1 MSNTIQIEEILFE
14 LLISISKCERDISI
28 IKNQLNN
35 IGDLYFKNL
44 FKELSANNKRFTVKD
59 INNYLKLNNYKASNK
74 EMQLFILFYDKDHD
88 LGLNYNEFLFFI
100 KNKKNNNNNESS
112 KNNNISTNN
121 NHQIFSDLLIKEMIL
136 ARTVLTYL
144 EELQNTKNF
153 KIHNIFHILKNV
165 NGIITI
171 NSIYNFL
178 NKYKKNISKE

>member
-74 EMQLFILFYDKDHD
+74 
-88 LGLNYNEFLFFI
+88 
-100 KNKKNNNNNESS
+100 
-112 KNNNISTNN
+112 
-121 NHQIFSDLLIKEMIL
+121 
-136 ARTVLTYL
+136 
-144 EELQNTKNF
+144 
-153 KIHNIFHILKNV
+153 
-165 NGIITI
+165 
-171 NSIYNFL
+171 
-178 NKYKKNISKE
+178 